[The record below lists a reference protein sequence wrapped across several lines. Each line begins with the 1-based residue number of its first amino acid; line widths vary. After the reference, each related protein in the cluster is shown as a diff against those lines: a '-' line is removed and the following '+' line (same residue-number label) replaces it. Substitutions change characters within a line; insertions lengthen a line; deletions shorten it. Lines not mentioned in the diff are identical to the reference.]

1 MKKYLFFLFVL
12 GFSLTASG
20 QDMINLHKHI
30 VKAKNPT
37 YNDDFELGLQMASK
51 FILENHHLR
60 GSQEYRYAVLIV
72 EYWKDKEKWFAIPTG
87 SSFDN
92 SIKSDKNLTLL
103 NVAASMNYII
113 TQKLEKKRYLKCL
126 PIKGQKQAQQKDCR
140 EVQLNA
146 AKTVLSYCNTNKV
159 TVPAETQKYLDA
171 YNKGTL
177 DKLFF
182 KK

>member
-1 MKKYLFFLFVL
+1 MKKYLFFLLVL
-12 GFSLTASG
+12 CFSLTASG
-20 QDMINLHKHI
+20 QDMVNLHKHI

-37 YNDDFELGLQMASK
+37 YNDDFELALQMACK
-51 FILENHHLR
+51 FILDNHQLK
-60 GSQEYRYAVLIV
+60 GNPEYRYAVMIV
-72 EYWKDKEKWFAIPTG
+72 EYWKDREKWYTVPSG
-87 SSFDN
+87 SSFGN
-92 SIKSDKNLTLL
+92 SIKNDKSLSLL
-103 NVAASMNYII
+103 NLAASMNYII
-113 TQKLEKKRYLKCL
+113 TQKLEKKRFLKCQ
-126 PIKGQKQAQQKDCR
+126 PIKGQKYARQKDCK

-159 TVPAETQKYLDA
+159 TVPTETQKYLDA